1 MECGCLGRWRP
12 AKRVTSRREQLS
24 RCGSQCFL
32 DPNPERPRY
41 PVCPPD
47 SCRPT
52 CEGLLAARRR
62 AITQRDYGIERKA
75 IAQARLMRC
84 SWASGAVAK
93 RGRGRKRARRAA

>member
-1 MECGCLGRWRP
+1 MAFGKWKPVARKGG
-12 AKRVTSRREQLS
+12 RREQLR

-32 DPNPERPRY
+32 DPDPMNPRY

-75 IAQARLMRC
+75 IAQARLLRC
-84 SWASGAVAK
+84 GWAVGAVAK
-93 RGRGRKRARRAA
+93 RGRGRKRVRRAA